1 MPDSTTL
8 LLALLLGHVA
18 VDFLLPLRQ
27 RIRTHTPAWRSPA
40 LYLLAFAQGLV
51 ALALFAL
58 LRGGLPFACGA
69 ALVLAS
75 GRLLTAG
82 WAASRGQHTA
92 ATLLLE
98 HGVQVVLVLALWLTS
113 ERLWTA
119 LPSFLQSQAS
129 AHHLSILLTYLV
141 VFKPASAL
149 IGALLKPWQER
160 IGTDDSLVNGGAFV
174 GYLER
179 GLIVTF
185 VLLDQWQ
192 AIGFLLTAKSILRF
206 NELKGRNNRQ
216 RSEYVLLGTLL
227 SFSLSI
233 ALGLAVALTQN
244 A

>member
-1 MPDSTTL
+1 MTDSATL
-8 LLALLLGHVA
+8 LLTLLLGHVA

-27 RIRTHTPAWRSPA
+27 RVRMGAAAWRSPP
-40 LYLLAFAQGLV
+40 LY
-51 ALALFAL
+51 ALALGQGLMVLAIFGVLRSDLAL
-58 LRGGLPFACGA
+58 ACSA
-69 ALVLAS
+69 ALTLALA
-75 GRLLTAG
+75 RLLTAA
-82 WAASRGQHTA
+82 WAASHARRSA

-98 HGVQVVLVLALWLTS
+98 HAVQSLLILAFWLSGEHLWPL
-113 ERLWTA
+113 
-119 LPSFLQSQAS
+119 LPDYLQAQAS
-129 AHHLSILLTYLV
+129 PRHLSILLAYLV
-141 VFKPASAL
+141 VFRPASAL

-179 GLIVTF
+179 GLILTF
-185 VLLDQWQ
+185 VLLGQWQ

-233 ALGLAVALTQN
+233 ALGLAVDLTQST
-244 A
+244 